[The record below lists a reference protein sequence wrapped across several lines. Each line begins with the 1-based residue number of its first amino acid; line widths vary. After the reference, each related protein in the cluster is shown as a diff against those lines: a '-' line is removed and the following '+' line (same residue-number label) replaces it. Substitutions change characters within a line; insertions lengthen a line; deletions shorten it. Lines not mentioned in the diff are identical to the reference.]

1 MQSFKSFIYEASL
14 LGRTTKYSGSLG
26 AFKQYVELSPNNKI
40 FELEKDAELYQ
51 MDGSPMDETLKKG
64 TKLEIMDREEKHV
77 KTVERSLAIRVNIT
91 DSKYRRYKG
100 QDFLIKLN
108 KILKPS
114 GKNVEP
120 MEVDLNDKI
129 NPDVFTNFKAGHGH
143 EGQFTEAWIKGSGD
157 NWQFD
162 YKGKEYKVVEL
173 RAPDWRGQGNPKT
186 DVTVVLDKK
195 IPTFPSR
202 YMKYSLKAE
211 NATYFENWML
221 PERFLQIYDK
231 AYGSKLLNLALE
243 EINEKGSIGGTKTNT
258 HSICPFIAK
267 KWNFAP
273 KLNPAQMREVISGSV
288 KFDDGEGA
296 ANVFYGGNIPT
307 KPDMIQQIIKG
318 TKTAG
323 EMSKK
328 ITAGL
333 SLRGSSDIKNS
344 SCFIKGEDGKWYIND
359 MKRNGW
365 GDLFDIKKEFYRS

>member
-1 MQSFKSFIYEASL
+1 MISFKSYIYEASL

-26 AFKQYVELSPNNKI
+26 AFKQYVTLSPKNKI

-51 MDGSPMDETLKKG
+51 MDGTPMDETLKKG
-64 TKLEIMDREEKHV
+64 TKLEIIDREEKDIKIV
-77 KTVERSLAIRVNIT
+77 GRGAKAIRVNLS

-120 MEVDLNDKI
+120 MQVDLDDKI
-129 NPDVFTNFKAGHGH
+129 NPNVFTNFKAGHGH

-162 YKGKEYKVVEL
+162 YKGKEYRIVEL
-173 RAPDWRGQGNPKT
+173 RAPNWRGPGNPKT

-195 IPTFPSR
+195 IPTLGDVL
-202 YMKYSLKAE
+202 KYSLKSE

-221 PERFLQIYDK
+221 PERFLQIYNK
-231 AYGSKLLNLALE
+231 PYASKLLNEALKE
-243 EINEKGSIGGTKTNT
+243 LRDTGKIGGTKTNT
-258 HSICPFIAK
+258 HSLCPFIAK

-273 KLNPAQMREVISGSV
+273 ALNAAQMREVISGGV
-288 KFDDGEGA
+288 KFNDGEGA
-296 ANVFYGGNIPT
+296 ANVFYGGDVPK
-307 KPDMIQQIIKG
+307 KPDMIQQILAG

-328 ITAGL
+328 IKAGL
-333 SLRGSSDIKNS
+333 SIRGSSDIKNS
-344 SCFIKGEDGKWYIND
+344 SCFLKGEDGKWYIND

-365 GDLFDIKKEFYRS
+365 GDLFDIDKEFYRS